1 MESAKTKIHY
11 NKNRSIIDNNKLEC
25 SKEYQLNEFST
36 KDMKQMN
43 NNNIIKDILIEIQK
57 VQKKTND
64 ELYELKNKTIN
75 NKMFFK
81 NEKNKKSKND
91 NKELDDKSKQKDM
104 TQNNVNIR
112 KNICYKDIPLF
123 FSEFIFIYFI
133 I

>member
-11 NKNRSIIDNNKLEC
+11 NNNKSNNDNNKLEC

-36 KDMKQMN
+36 KDMKQIN
-43 NNNIIKDILIEIQK
+43 NNNIVKDILIEIQK

-91 NKELDDKSKQKDM
+91 NKELDDKSKQKDI

-112 KNICYKDIPLF
+112 KNICYKDIPLTSF
-123 FSEFIFIYFI
+123 FK
-133 I
+133 

>member
-1 MESAKTKIHY
+1 MESAKKKIHY
-11 NKNRSIIDNNKLEC
+11 NKNKSIIDNNKLEC

-112 KNICYKDIPLF
+112 KNICYKDIPLTSF
-123 FSEFIFIYFI
+123 FK
-133 I
+133 

>member
-81 NEKNKKSKND
+81 NEKNKKSKSD
-91 NKELDDKSKQKDM
+91 NKELDDKSKQKDI

-112 KNICYKDIPLF
+112 KNICYKDIPLTSF
-123 FSEFIFIYFI
+123 FK
-133 I
+133 

>member
-11 NKNRSIIDNNKLEC
+11 NKNKSIIDNNKLEC

-112 KNICYKDIPLF
+112 KNICYKDIPLTSF
-123 FSEFIFIYFI
+123 FK
-133 I
+133 

>member
-112 KNICYKDIPLF
+112 KNICYKDIPLTSF
-123 FSEFIFIYFI
+123 FK
-133 I
+133 

>member
-11 NKNRSIIDNNKLEC
+11 NNNKSIIDNNKLEC

-123 FSEFIFIYFI
+123 LANLFLFIYYL
-133 I
+133 

>member
-1 MESAKTKIHY
+1 MESAKAKIHY
-11 NKNRSIIDNNKLEC
+11 NKNKSIIDNNKLEC
-25 SKEYQLNEFST
+25 SKEYQLNEIST
-36 KDMKQMN
+36 KDMKQIN
-43 NNNIIKDILIEIQK
+43 NNNIVKDILIEIQK

-112 KNICYKDIPLF
+112 KNICYKDIPLTSF
-123 FSEFIFIYFI
+123 FK
-133 I
+133 

>member
-11 NKNRSIIDNNKLEC
+11 NKNKSIIDNNKLEC

-64 ELYELKNKTIN
+64 ELYELKNKTKK

-81 NEKNKKSKND
+81 NEKNKKSKSH
-91 NKELDDKSKQKDM
+91 NKELDDKSKQKDI

-112 KNICYKDIPLF
+112 KNICYKDIPLTSF
-123 FSEFIFIYFI
+123 FK
-133 I
+133 

>member
-11 NKNRSIIDNNKLEC
+11 NKNKSIIDNNKLEC

-36 KDMKQMN
+36 KDMKQINN
-43 NNNIIKDILIEIQK
+43 NNNIVKDILIEIQK

-91 NKELDDKSKQKDM
+91 NKELDDKSK
-104 TQNNVNIR
+104 
-112 KNICYKDIPLF
+112 
-123 FSEFIFIYFI
+123 
-133 I
+133 

>member
-11 NKNRSIIDNNKLEC
+11 NNNKSIIDNNKLEC

-36 KDMKQMN
+36 KDMKQIN
-43 NNNIIKDILIEIQK
+43 NNNIVKDILIEIQK

-91 NKELDDKSKQKDM
+91 NKELDDKSKQKDI

-112 KNICYKDIPLF
+112 KNICYKDIPLTSF
-123 FSEFIFIYFI
+123 FK
-133 I
+133 

>member
-1 MESAKTKIHY
+1 MESAKAKIHY
-11 NKNRSIIDNNKLEC
+11 NKNKSIIDNNKLEC
-25 SKEYQLNEFST
+25 SKEYQLNEIST
-36 KDMKQMN
+36 KDMKQIN
-43 NNNIIKDILIEIQK
+43 NNNIVKDILIEIQK

-91 NKELDDKSKQKDM
+91 SKELDDKSKQKDI

-112 KNICYKDIPLF
+112 KNICYKDIPLTSF
-123 FSEFIFIYFI
+123 FK
-133 I
+133 